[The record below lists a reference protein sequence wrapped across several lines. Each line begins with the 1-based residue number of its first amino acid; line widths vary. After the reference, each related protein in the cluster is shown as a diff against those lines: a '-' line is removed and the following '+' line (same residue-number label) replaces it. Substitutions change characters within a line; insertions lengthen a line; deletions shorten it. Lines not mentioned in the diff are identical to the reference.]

1 MAACSVGKCP
11 RAWTARRS
19 LALTDSMA
27 FVVQIILRIST
38 SKARNGTNSA
48 HASVHSRM
56 TAGQRFSH
64 LSENSAN
71 WSNAASADGA
81 V

>member
-1 MAACSVGKCP
+1 MELEV
-11 RAWTARRS
+11 TI
-19 LALTDSMA
+19 A
-27 FVVQIILRIST
+27 FVVQMIFRIST
-38 SKARNGTNSA
+38 SNWRKGTNSA